1 VLRIIQVDCYLK
13 INPRRLRVVVMSVF
27 QVVLSTRFLTETG
40 PGHRD
45 HQGNRVAY
53 GESEDGTTNEARA
66 NIITHSARRPT
77 QQRTSR
83 RFDAMLRS
91 RLVITSVVVLISLLG
106 VEGQPCI
113 PSGVAPAHWRT
124 EHWNNHK
131 DMGVDVYLYLFN
143 RRVFNERIVP
153 AYKAFANKDDLKP
166 LIALLREAIQRID
179 KGEPFYKDAALSGK
193 AELQE
198 ALDILDGTTYYN
210 RNGDYRP
217 DDHSRK
223 TTREDMRV
231 YVEGQC
237 SLFLILFYCVPADKG
252 VIPEV
257 QLTRSEFGIYL
268 TDRLEW
274 FNDFVL
280 FSHPPHG
287 GEIDQRLWEAS
298 EFLSKKDIQ
307 EFQRQLAKVPSPPKD
322 SNLRKEYE
330 NLSAILK
337 LALADADLTLVMSQA

>member
-1 VLRIIQVDCYLK
+1 
-13 INPRRLRVVVMSVF
+13 
-27 QVVLSTRFLTETG
+27 
-40 PGHRD
+40 
-45 HQGNRVAY
+45 
-53 GESEDGTTNEARA
+53 
-66 NIITHSARRPT
+66 
-77 QQRTSR
+77 
-83 RFDAMLRS
+83 MLRS